1 VGWRRGVYNA
11 VHDVLENLL
20 NMATHTLLD
29 LQCPKYV
36 EGVRGDVD
44 IHLCALAKIGSVFFN
59 RLAFQ

>member
-1 VGWRRGVYNA
+1 MGWRRGVYKA

-29 LQCPKYV
+29 LQCSKYV

-44 IHLCALAKIGSVFFN
+44 IHLCALAKIGSVFF
-59 RLAFQ
+59 

>member
-20 NMATHTLLD
+20 NMATHTFLD
-29 LQCPKYV
+29 LQCSKYV

-44 IHLCALAKIGSVFFN
+44 IHLCGLAEIGGVFFN